1 MVGLIGCWMIGLALA
16 QDVSPPETEARA
28 LFLEGRSSYELGRYE
43 DAIAK
48 WEAAWRL
55 SQRNL
60 LLFNLA
66 NAYERAGKLEEAL
79 EHLNRYRTT
88 APTEEH
94 LPLDTRIAFLEARL
108 ASQLAEADREA
119 AEALLREAEKIAEN
133 RRLTAQLQQDR
144 LLTMDSPPRDTS
156 VGAWVSTSIGVAGI
170 ATGIVATLA
179 ASRNR
184 ADIEETCVIR
194 DASTLCPSFA
204 SGMLERHQSQRTLAW
219 VGYGAGLAGLGV
231 TTVLVVSPVDLGARW
246 EVRW

>member
-1 MVGLIGCWMIGLALA
+1 MVGLIGCWMLGLALA
-16 QDVSPPETEARA
+16 QDVSPPEAEART

-66 NAYERAGKLEEAL
+66 NAYERAGMLEEAL
-79 EHLNRYRTT
+79 DHLNRYRTS
-88 APTEEH
+88 APVEEH

-119 AEALLREAEKIAEN
+119 AELLLREAEQIAEN

-144 LLTMDSPPRDTS
+144 MLGMSAPPRETS
-156 VGAWVSTSIGVAGI
+156 VGTWISTGVGI
-170 ATGIVATLA
+170 AGLATGVIATVA
-179 ASRNR
+179 ASRTK
-184 ADIEETCVIR
+184 ADVEETCVIT
-194 DASTLCPSFA
+194 DTSNLCPSYA
-204 SGMLERHQSQRTLAW
+204 SGLLERHQSQRTIAW